1 MLPRPE
7 PLPQPDAGAR
17 AHSQRV
23 VDAIREAIADGAG
36 WLRFDAY
43 MQLALH
49 APGLGY
55 YAAGAHKLGAAGDF
69 VTAPELTPLFGEALA
84 SQVARILEVAPG
96 DVLELGAGSGTLATT
111 LLRSL
116 GKPPRRYRILDV
128 SPDLRERQRD
138 TIARTV
144 PSMLSRVEWIDT
156 LPDAIDGAVLMN
168 EVLDAIPVRI
178 VVRRDAQWLERG
190 VVSAGDGFAFED
202 RPLHDDALRAIAAAR
217 FPPDVDYASEI
228 NLAAEALVRDIA
240 QRLASGAM
248 LVVDYG
254 FPREEYYHPQ
264 RSDGTLM
271 GHYRHRA
278 HADPFLWPGLSDL
291 TAHID
296 FTAIAEA
303 GVAAG
308 LQVAG
313 FASQAAFLLG
323 CGILDRL
330 AAVGPPESRDYIVQ
344 AAAVQKL
351 LSPAEMGDLFKAM
364 ALARSGGIDWRGF
377 ALADMRR
384 RL

>member
-1 MLPRPE
+1 
-7 PLPQPDAGAR
+7 
-17 AHSQRV
+17 
-23 VDAIREAIADGAG
+23 
-36 WLRFDAY
+36 
-43 MQLALH
+43 
-49 APGLGY
+49 
-55 YAAGAHKLGAAGDF
+55 
-69 VTAPELTPLFGEALA
+69 
-84 SQVARILEVAPG
+84 
-96 DVLELGAGSGTLATT
+96 
-111 LLRSL
+111 
-116 GKPPRRYRILDV
+116 
-128 SPDLRERQRD
+128 
-138 TIARTV
+138 
-144 PSMLSRVEWIDT
+144 MLSRVEWIDT

-190 VVSAGDGFAFED
+190 VVSAGDAFAFED